1 MELAEIIQIVTS
13 GLLGIF
19 VGHFIISRKNY
30 KEIWEK
36 YWELRHVNL
45 ELKQRNDLYELYS
58 PEHINEKVNE
68 AAISHK
74 RKPTKGRR

>member
-13 GLLGIF
+13 GLLGISF
-19 VGHFIISRKNY
+19 TSWILTKKHH
-30 KEIWEK
+30 KELSDK
-36 YWELRHVNL
+36 YHKLL
-45 ELKQRNDLYELYS
+45 DAGTKLKQRNDLYELYS

-74 RKPTKGRR
+74 RRPTKGRR